1 MDCWPPWAPP
11 PPLGLASHP
20 MGNVSWMQRLIQRL
34 SDSYKHSCSGAEG
47 FVSGH
52 LNRSSSTQTCCC
64 QNHSCTITC
73 VPHICRLALN
83 LNRTFLFHVV
93 FCVYTMRL
101 TSLSWLSMESGERSL
116 YIKILRTWRRGIVV
130 RCPGGAKSSDRLWCP
145 RSLLFDGYRGLFGWD
160 EGGRGVQ
167 LTTEHNLAP
176 R

>member
-1 MDCWPPWAPP
+1 MGSS

-34 SDSYKHSCSGAEG
+34 SDSYKHSSSGAEG

-52 LNRSSSTQTCCC
+52 LNRSSNTQTCCC

-93 FCVYTMRL
+93 FCVYTMHL
-101 TSLSWLSMESGERSL
+101 TSLSWLSMEPGERSL
-116 YIKILRTWRRGIVV
+116 YRKRLRAWRPRNRGSL
-130 RCPGGAKSSDRLWCP
+130 PGRSKSSDRLWCP
-145 RSLLFDGYRGLFGWD
+145 PSLLFDGYNGLFG
-160 EGGRGVQ
+160 
-167 LTTEHNLAP
+167 
-176 R
+176 